1 MPTRFKTQSK
11 KNYGISPIKSGYE
24 KESGTPDFYINSCG
38 LEDVDT
44 AIFNLFDKEI
54 APQVGKDETNL
65 SKVPVIFAAG
75 EKWSMLKTGRPVR
88 DQMGSLILPLITIMR
103 TDITQ
108 DMATDI
114 VGRGINQQQGEIVIR
129 RRLNKSDRDYQN
141 LVNRLFLK
149 NQVNLAV
156 NTTDTVVNDQITVER
171 KIGDRTQDKDIVDG
185 AYLKPNLLNNIFE
198 TIVVP
203 TPQFYSVKYQVTVW
217 TQYMQHSNQVI
228 EKFISS
234 FLPQSQ
240 SWRLDTQ
247 KGYWF
252 VATVDGG
259 AFTTES
265 SFEDMSTSERFI
277 KHNFVVNV
285 PAYFF
290 ATQTPGAPVPLKRY
304 VSSPS
309 IQFKNFSMEDDVL
322 TTEVASNK
330 YLLGS
335 DDPTLPLDDQQ
346 NSLDDQRNVGW
357 RQQKVSPFIKEHNPN
372 NPGGGD
378 PNDPSYAS
386 VPRGYRFLKVKSKN
400 AKGETAYTGY
410 SLDDIE

>member
-203 TPQFYSVKYQVTVW
+203 APQFYSVKYQVTVW

>member
-1 MPTRFKTQSK
+1 MATRFKTQSK

-108 DMATDI
+108 DTATDI

-156 NTTDTVVNDQITVER
+156 NTTDAVVNDQITVER
-171 KIGDRTQDKDIVDG
+171 QIGDRTQDKDIADG

-203 TPQFYSVKYQVTVW
+203 APQFYSVKYQVTVW

-357 RQQKVSPFIKEHNPN
+357 RQQKVSPFIKAHNPN

>member
-108 DMATDI
+108 DMAADI

-156 NTTDTVVNDQITVER
+156 NTTDAVVNDQITVER
-171 KIGDRTQDKDIVDG
+171 QIGDRTQDKDIVNG

-198 TIVVP
+198 TIAVP

-290 ATQTPGAPVPLKRY
+290 ATQSPGAPVPLKRY

-322 TTEVASNK
+322 TTEAASNK

>member
-108 DMATDI
+108 DTATDI

-156 NTTDTVVNDQITVER
+156 NTTDAVVNDQITVER
-171 KIGDRTQDKDIVDG
+171 QIGDRTQDKDIADG

-203 TPQFYSVKYQVTVW
+203 APQFYSVKYQVTVW

-277 KHNFVVNV
+277 KHNFV
-285 PAYFF
+285 A
-290 ATQTPGAPVPLKRY
+290 QTPGAPVPLKRY

-322 TTEVASNK
+322 STEVASNK